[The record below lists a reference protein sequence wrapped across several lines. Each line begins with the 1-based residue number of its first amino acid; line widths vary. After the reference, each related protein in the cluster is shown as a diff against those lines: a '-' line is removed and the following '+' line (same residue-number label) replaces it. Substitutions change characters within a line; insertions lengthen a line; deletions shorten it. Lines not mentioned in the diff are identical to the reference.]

1 MLSTI
6 QTIASLNR
14 EIALCIESAR
24 ILSDALGRDDLAE
37 NCRRALEQLR
47 DNCPLMD
54 SPSRQFIQAFLNGM
68 DDLHHDELA
77 PMQTMLSDEIEAR
90 ERECV

>member
-6 QTIASLNR
+6 QAIASLNR

-37 NCRRALEQLR
+37 NCRRDARAAHDRISQLR
-47 DNCPLMD
+47 Q
-54 SPSRQFIQAFLNGM
+54 RIGA
-68 DDLHHDELA
+68 A
-77 PMQTMLSDEIEAR
+77 A
-90 ERECV
+90 